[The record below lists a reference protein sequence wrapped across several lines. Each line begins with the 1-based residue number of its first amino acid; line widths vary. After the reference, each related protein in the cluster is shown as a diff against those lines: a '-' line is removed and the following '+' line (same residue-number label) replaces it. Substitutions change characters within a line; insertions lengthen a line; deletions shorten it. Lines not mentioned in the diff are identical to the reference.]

1 MCLKFSANPFTN
13 FTSLHS
19 PHPTQEEVIDL
30 TKDVT
35 TLTCEMVSVSDFF
48 AWRNLWRPLT
58 SPLLRWWY
66 KKCQTCFL
74 YSRKRIKTTF
84 CNTANMY
91 YDLSRRRNTN
101 IYIWQLTMLN
111 IITMIIWHYKKPEKL
126 GVLK

>member
-58 SPLLRWWY
+58 SLLLQWWY

-91 YDLSRRRNTN
+91 MTSLVEEIP

-111 IITMIIWHYKKPEKL
+111 IITMIIWHYKKPKKL

>member
-1 MCLKFSANPFTN
+1 MCLKFSVNSFTN

-58 SPLLRWWY
+58 SPLLQWWY

-74 YSRKRIKTTF
+74 YSRKRIKTTL

-91 YDLSRRRNTN
+91 MTSLVEEIP
-101 IYIWQLTMLN
+101 IYIRQLTMLN